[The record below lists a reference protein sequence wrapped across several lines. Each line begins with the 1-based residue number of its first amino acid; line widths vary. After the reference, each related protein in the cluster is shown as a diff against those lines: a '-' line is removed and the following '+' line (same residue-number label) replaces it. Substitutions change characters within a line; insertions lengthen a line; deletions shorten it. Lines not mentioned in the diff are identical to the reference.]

1 MSPENVKLEAV
12 SLGRHGERVRM
23 EMEFRRNQWK
33 QQHPDYGN
41 DDDVDDKNKR
51 QNHHRREERRKRRRY
66 ERQRTKRENFANFHA
81 MLGFSPLIQIKR
93 KRRGELGKND
103 DDREEE
109 IERSAFYIQYI
120 HLYNTTTYSTVN
132 FIKTI

>member
-1 MSPENVKLEAV
+1 
-12 SLGRHGERVRM
+12 
-23 EMEFRRNQWK
+23 
-33 QQHPDYGN
+33 
-41 DDDVDDKNKR
+41 
-51 QNHHRREERRKRRRY
+51 
-66 ERQRTKRENFANFHA
+66 

-120 HLYNTTTYSTVN
+120 HLYNTLLHIAQTTLLRQFELHVYIYKELMCCLIEDVRSMRRFLALERKRKRQRETHHIFRV
-132 FIKTI
+132 

>member
-1 MSPENVKLEAV
+1 
-12 SLGRHGERVRM
+12 
-23 EMEFRRNQWK
+23 
-33 QQHPDYGN
+33 
-41 DDDVDDKNKR
+41 
-51 QNHHRREERRKRRRY
+51 
-66 ERQRTKRENFANFHA
+66 

-120 HLYNTTTYSTVN
+120 HLYNTTTHSTDN
-132 FIKTI
+132 FFKTI